1 MFIEPISCIRALRP
15 YLFSVFLGI
24 VYDFFNELTGNA
36 LSSQRI
42 INKGMVEANRRVIL
56 LRKGNLGN
64 NFSGIVFRIN
74 SIFLMYEFH
83 RILLAE
89 SSMP

>member
-1 MFIEPISCIRALRP
+1 MFIEPIGCIRALRP
-15 YLFSVFLGI
+15 YLFPVLLGI
-24 VYDFFNELTGNA
+24 IYDFFNKFTGNA
-36 LSSQRI
+36 LTSQRI
-42 INKGMVEANRRVIL
+42 INKGMVEANRRIIL

-74 SIFLMYEFH
+74 SIFLAYKLH